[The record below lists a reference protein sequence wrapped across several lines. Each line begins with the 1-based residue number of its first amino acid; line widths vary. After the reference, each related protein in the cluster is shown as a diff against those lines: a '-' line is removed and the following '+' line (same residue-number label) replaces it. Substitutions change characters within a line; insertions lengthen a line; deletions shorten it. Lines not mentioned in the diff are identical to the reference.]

1 MPLCRV
7 GRYPRGSGARTVV
20 ARPPSGSTRGAPR
33 AGEWDSA
40 MAPRQRPRVPVGRPR
55 RSLRAPTRFSR
66 RALKVPLALP
76 VGPGEV
82 PLGIPLGACRLPVG
96 PPTGSLQAPSGT
108 SHSRLQRPAGRPRR
122 QSWGAQPRATRPT
135 AGRPPV
141 RPRCPPRAQARGRVG
156 PGTPAHPRDA
166 PLTHPLVL
174 AGMSANEAPSQVRK
188 RKGVTDA
195 ELSADQKHFLTQ
207 FVKAFVRKRPGPSRT
222 ASTAAAQGGAG
233 LRAMDLLVRPCPR
246 PPARRSRRPPHPNPS
261 MPRIRRQTSWSTRW
275 TPESSRIS
283 SPSRPHPRRSLAE
296 VPLVRRL
303 HC

>member
-1 MPLCRV
+1 
-7 GRYPRGSGARTVV
+7 
-20 ARPPSGSTRGAPR
+20 
-33 AGEWDSA
+33 

-96 PPTGSLQAPSGT
+96 PPTRGCSVRPGGRGANRGAR
-108 SHSRLQRPAGRPRR
+108 SRARLGRLRAASCPTAV
-122 QSWGAQPRATRPT
+122 SATRAGARARRARHARSPT
-135 AGRPPV
+135 GRAAHPPACPGRDVGQRSTVASAKEERRDRRGAAVGPEALPHPV
-141 RPRCPPRAQARGRVG
+141 REGVREEATGALTDRQHSCSARR
-156 PGTPAHPRDA
+156 
-166 PLTHPLVL
+166 
-174 AGMSANEAPSQVRK
+174 
-188 RKGVTDA
+188 
-195 ELSADQKHFLTQ
+195 
-207 FVKAFVRKRPGPSRT
+207 
-222 ASTAAAQGGAG
+222 GGA
-233 LRAMDLLVRPCPR
+233 LRVMDLLVRPCPR

>member
-1 MPLCRV
+1 
-7 GRYPRGSGARTVV
+7 
-20 ARPPSGSTRGAPR
+20 
-33 AGEWDSA
+33 

-96 PPTGSLQAPSGT
+96 PPTRGCSVRPGGRGANRGA
-108 SHSRLQRPAGRPRR
+108 HSRADSADCGP
-122 QSWGAQPRATRPT
+122 
-135 AGRPPV
+135 PPV

-188 RKGVTDA
+188 RKCVTDA

-207 FVKAFVRKRPGPSRT
+207 FAKAFVRKRPGPSRT

-233 LRAMDLLVRPCPR
+233 LRVMDLLVPPCPR

>member
-1 MPLCRV
+1 
-7 GRYPRGSGARTVV
+7 
-20 ARPPSGSTRGAPR
+20 
-33 AGEWDSA
+33 

-96 PPTGSLQAPSGT
+96 PPTRGCSVRPGGRGANRGAR
-108 SHSRLQRPAGRPRR
+108 SRADSADCGP
-122 QSWGAQPRATRPT
+122 
-135 AGRPPV
+135 PPV

-188 RKGVTDA
+188 RKCVTDA
-195 ELSADQKHFLTQ
+195 ELPSDQKHFLTQ
-207 FVKAFVRKRPGPSRT
+207 FVKAFVRKRPRPSRT

-233 LRAMDLLVRPCPR
+233 LRVMDLLVRPCPR

>member
-1 MPLCRV
+1 MVDALVYHTCTRSLAHTCASLPPAPHACDDARAPRAPPSEALSSVVSLRLYGAALWFCAGVAPLFLFSGL

-135 AGRPPV
+135 AGRLLSDRGV
-141 RPRCPPRAQARGRVG
+141 RHARRREGASG
-156 PGTPAHPRDA
+156 PAR
-166 PLTHPLVL
+166 PLTH
-174 AGMSANEAPSQVRK
+174 G
-188 RKGVTDA
+188 T
-195 ELSADQKHFLTQ
+195 
-207 FVKAFVRKRPGPSRT
+207 
-222 ASTAAAQGGAG
+222 
-233 LRAMDLLVRPCPR
+233 
-246 PPARRSRRPPHPNPS
+246 RRSPTRLSWQGCRPTKHRRKCERGN
-261 MPRIRRQTSWSTRW
+261 
-275 TPESSRIS
+275 
-283 SPSRPHPRRSLAE
+283 A
-296 VPLVRRL
+296 
-303 HC
+303 

>member
-1 MPLCRV
+1 MRTKTTV

-40 MAPRQRPRVPVGRPR
+40 MAPRQRPRVPGGRPR

-66 RALKVPLALP
+66 RGLKVPLALP

-82 PLGIPLGACRLPVG
+82 PLGIPLGACKLPVG
-96 PPTGSLQAPSGT
+96 PTGSTGSQWDLPLAVAASGRAAEAPIV
-108 SHSRLQRPAGRPRR
+108 GRAAARDSADCGP
-122 QSWGAQPRATRPT
+122 
-135 AGRPPV
+135 PPV

-188 RKGVTDA
+188 RKCVTDA
-195 ELSADQKHFLTQ
+195 ELSA
-207 FVKAFVRKRPGPSRT
+207 RT
-222 ASTAAAQGGAG
+222 RST
-233 LRAMDLLVRPCPR
+233 
-246 PPARRSRRPPHPNPS
+246 
-261 MPRIRRQTSWSTRW
+261 
-275 TPESSRIS
+275 S
-283 SPSRPHPRRSLAE
+283 SPSS
-296 VPLVRRL
+296 
-303 HC
+303 